1 MAKINYFLSKKF
13 RENQAEI
20 FIDFQP
26 VRLTHYRVKTGIFI
40 SQINFDRL
48 TATDKLYTYD
58 RLYDIEQALLK
69 ALPKTRQEAEQ
80 IIKRVK
86 GEDDNILT
94 VFSDYKRDRIIER
107 GLADGTVEIYKCV
120 ERMFECYDKH
130 TSIKKVNQ
138 KWLAGLIQYM
148 CNNNIGN
155 RTQQTYYRVIKTFL
169 KDCVEKD
176 LCDSKVLEYKP
187 SFKTVETDVVYLTID
202 ELHDVYEV
210 ELTTKIQRSVR
221 DVFVVQ
227 CLTGLRYS
235 DMLNIKKDNIQEDDG
250 GEYITLITKKTLKRL
265 KIYFNDISRHILMQ
279 YDYTLPHPQVA
290 MMNKYLPL
298 IAKQAGVKGKIEV
311 IKIVGTKRVVEIK
324 DKWELI
330 KTHTARRTFIS
341 LMLEAGEDITTI
353 RSITGHSQL
362 SSFSRYVGV
371 SDKKKSSAVS
381 KLDWW

>member
-1 MAKINYFLSKKF
+1 MAKINYILSKKF
-13 RENQAEI
+13 QENQAEI

-94 VFSDYKRDRIIER
+94 VFNDYKRDRIIER

-187 SFKTVETDVVYLTID
+187 SFKVVETDVVYLTQD
-202 ELHDVYEV
+202 ELHAMYIV
-210 ELTTKIQRSVR
+210 ELDAKIQRSVR

-265 KIYFNDISRHILMQ
+265 KIYFNDRCRHILAK

-290 MMNKYLPL
+290 MMNKYLPM

-311 IKIVGTKRVVEIK
+311 VKIVGSKRVVEIK

-341 LMLEAGEDITTI
+341 LMLELGESITTI

-371 SDKKKSSAVS
+371 SDEKKSSAVRG
-381 KLDWW
+381 LDW

>member
-1 MAKINYFLSKKF
+1 MAKINYILSKKF
-13 RENQAEI
+13 HENQAEI

-48 TATDKLYTYD
+48 TAIDKLYTYD

-94 VFSDYKRDRIIER
+94 VFNDYKRDRIIER

-187 SFKTVETDVVYLTID
+187 SFKVVETDVVYLTQD
-202 ELHDVYEV
+202 ELHAMYIV
-210 ELTTKIQRSVR
+210 ELDAKIQRSVR

-265 KIYFNDISRHILMQ
+265 KIYFNDRCRHILAK

-290 MMNKYLPL
+290 MMNKYLPM

-311 IKIVGTKRVVEIK
+311 VKIVGSKRVVEIK

-341 LMLEAGEDITTI
+341 LMLELGESITTI

-371 SDKKKSSAVS
+371 SDEKKSSAV
-381 KLDWW
+381 KGLDW

>member
-1 MAKINYFLSKKF
+1 MAKINYILSKKF
-13 RENQAEI
+13 QENQAEI

-48 TATDKLYTYD
+48 TATDKLLSYD

-107 GLADGTVEIYKCV
+107 GLADGTIEIYKCV

-155 RTQQTYYRVIKTFL
+155 RTQQTYFRVIKTFL

-187 SFKTVETDVVYLTID
+187 SFKTVETDVVYLTPD
-202 ELHDVYEV
+202 ELHDMYVV
-210 ELTTKIQRSVR
+210 ELPTKIQRSVR
-221 DVFVVQ
+221 DVFIVQ
-227 CLTGLRYS
+227 SLTGLRYS
-235 DMLNIKKDNIQEDDG
+235 DMLNIKKDNIQEDES

-265 KIYFNDISRHILMQ
+265 KIYFNDRCKHILTQ

-311 IKIVGTKRVVEIK
+311 VKIVGTKRVVEIK

-341 LMLEAGEDITTI
+341 LMLELGESITTI

-371 SDKKKSSAVS
+371 SDEKKSSAVRG
-381 KLDWW
+381 LDW